1 MISRTYSL
9 DTPASFIITHA
20 VYFRL
25 LQFLIDAFPTTLDND
40 ARWQVQQTV
49 TTLLLVY
56 KYADMLPR
64 ETVLQWLDKIG
75 TTLLPVY
82 LISRV
87 FFDKGLQ
94 LTTRFDLLKS
104 EPADSRLLYCY
115 FGLMSVLAIS
125 AEGRKTI

>member
-20 VYFRL
+20 VYFKL
-25 LQFLIDAFPTTLDND
+25 LQFLMDAFKMTHDNN

-64 ETVLQWLDKIG
+64 ETVL
-75 TTLLPVY
+75 
-82 LISRV
+82 
-87 FFDKGLQ
+87 
-94 LTTRFDLLKS
+94 
-104 EPADSRLLYCY
+104 
-115 FGLMSVLAIS
+115 
-125 AEGRKTI
+125 